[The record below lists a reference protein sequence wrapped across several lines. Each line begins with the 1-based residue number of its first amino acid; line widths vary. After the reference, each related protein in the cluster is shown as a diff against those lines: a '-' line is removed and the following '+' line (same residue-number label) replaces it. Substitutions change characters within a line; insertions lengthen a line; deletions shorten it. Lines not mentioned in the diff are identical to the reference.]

1 MPEQKIFVIGDEEI
15 VILLGLFGIEGI
27 SMEDDREFL
36 KIFDFLTLNNSIGM
50 IIIALDLS
58 EDNSRY
64 LIDFKTNKRSP
75 FILHLPDLF
84 RDDPDRDV
92 LFKGLF
98 KTINKITSKGE

>member
-36 KIFDFLTLNNSIGM
+36 KIFNSLTINNSIGLL
-50 IIIALDLS
+50 IISLDLS
-58 EDNSRY
+58 EENSRY
-64 LIDFKTNKRSP
+64 LIDFKINKRSP
-75 FILHLPDLF
+75 FILYLPDLF
-84 RDDPDRDV
+84 RDDVDRDI

-98 KTINKITSKGE
+98 KTINKITSQG